1 MDWVILLTVTVCVSL
16 TEYQLVSPARV
27 TCTEHVIPPRDEVR
41 LTPLSVHVPD
51 WSDHVT
57 VPVDWPPAV
66 ARVSVEPVVNEPAL
80 VIEKPV
86 WFALS
91 TVTVVLADCLANQL
105 PSCAL
110 VARTTQVEPASPGV
124 TTAPLTVHVLPVAG
138 TTAHVTDPEP
148 DPPDAVSVR
157 SCPYVADVEVTVS
170 VDWVARE
177 TVTVKFAESTG
188 R

>member
-27 TCTEHVIPPRDEVR
+27 ACTEHVIPPRDEVR
-41 LTPLSVHVPD
+41 LAPLSVHVPD

-57 VPVDWPPAV
+57 DPVDWPPVAV
-66 ARVSVEPVVNEPAL
+66 SASGEPVVNEPAL

-91 TVTVVLADCLANQL
+91 TVTVVLADCLDDQFV
-105 PSCAL
+105 SCAL
-110 VARTTQVEPASPGV
+110 VARTTHAEPASPGV
-124 TTAPLTVHVLPVAG
+124 RVDPVMVQVLLVPDTTTQVTEPV
-138 TTAHVTDPEP
+138 P
-148 DPPDAVSVR
+148 DPPDVVSVR
-157 SCPYVADVEVTVS
+157 SCPYVADVDVTVS

-177 TVTVKFAESTG
+177 TVIVNPADSTG